1 MISVLPSPYVN
12 PLEDDP
18 LEDDPLED
26 DPLEDDPLDDEPL
39 EDDPLEDD
47 PLEEESVDDD
57 PLSLFVFSSVE
68 SSLVSLSG
76 SLLQLAHVVAGHVGH
91 TGGTTCDFNT

>member
-1 MISVLPSPYVN
+1 LEDD

-26 DPLEDDPLDDEPL
+26 DPLEDDPL
-39 EDDPLEDD
+39 
-47 PLEEESVDDD
+47 EEESLDDD
-57 PLSLFVFSSVE
+57 PESLFVLSAFE
-68 SSLVSLSG
+68 LSLVSSLE
-76 SLLQLAHVVAGHVGH
+76 SLLQFAQVVAGHVGH